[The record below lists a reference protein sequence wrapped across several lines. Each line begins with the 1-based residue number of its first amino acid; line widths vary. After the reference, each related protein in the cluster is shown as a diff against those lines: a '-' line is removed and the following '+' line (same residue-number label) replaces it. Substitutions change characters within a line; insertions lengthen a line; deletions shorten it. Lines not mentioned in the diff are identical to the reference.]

1 MWSLYTTLILN
12 INNMKRVFF
21 SVAGLLLSAS
31 LLAQVGFV
39 SAGSSVKVS
48 FTLGSKGIQSPNV
61 VKIGKLQV
69 VDTSKNTKPIDPKTS
84 VVDFNIGSENVYPN
98 PTTGVVNVRVGSPYR
113 VVNNIGVEVVGES
126 ESTSVD
132 LSCLPSG
139 EYILIFSEK
148 KYNNVAV
155 IKK

>member
-1 MWSLYTTLILN
+1 
-12 INNMKRVFF
+12 
-21 SVAGLLLSAS
+21 
-31 LLAQVGFV
+31 
-39 SAGSSVKVS
+39 
-48 FTLGSKGIQSPNV
+48 
-61 VKIGKLQV
+61 
-69 VDTSKNTKPIDPKTS
+69 
-84 VVDFNIGSENVYPN
+84 VYPN